1 MVGRTSSV
9 VKGPDR
15 VGAAV
20 AVEILEAAVWGKV
33 GVIAVVLGYL
43 NNKIYNLCLQI

>member
-1 MVGRTSSV
+1 MVRRTSSV

-20 AVEILEAAVWGKV
+20 AVEVLEAAVRGKV
-33 GVIAVVLGYL
+33 GVIAFVLGYL
-43 NNKIYNLCLQI
+43 NNKI